1 MCILIEPNQKLSQ
14 VKSINLKIKNSKGIM
29 LSSKLE
35 LPEQNEVIAYAIFAH
50 CFTCS
55 KNLNAVVNIAEALN
69 SMGIA
74 VLRFDF
80 TGLGQS
86 GGEFSE
92 TDFSSNIQDLV
103 DVAEYLSEEYE
114 APKLMIGHSL
124 GGAAAIYAGKKIE
137 SIEAIAT
144 VGAPSAPHHVQHL
157 FQHSID
163 EIKEK
168 GKALVQLGGR
178 GFTISKQFVEDITN
192 TNMEEVMNTL
202 RKPIIILHSPQDTT
216 VEIKNAA
223 EIYGYAHHPKSF
235 ISLNGADHLLTES
248 KYSNYVGKMIAQW
261 VTIYLS

>member
-1 MCILIEPNQKLSQ
+1 M
-14 VKSINLKIKNSKGIM
+14 KSINLKIKNSSGIT

-35 LPEQNEVIAYAIFAH
+35 LPENRETTTYAIFAH

-55 KNLNAVVNIAEALN
+55 KNLNAVTNIAKALN

-86 GGEFSE
+86 GGDFSE
-92 TDFSSNIQDLV
+92 TDFSSNVQDLI
-103 DVAEYLSEEYE
+103 DVASYLAEEYH

-124 GGAAAIYAGKKIE
+124 GGAAAIYAGKQIA
-137 SIEAIAT
+137 SIKAIAT
-144 VGAPSAPHHVQHL
+144 VGAPSSPHHVQHL

-163 EIKEK
+163 EILEK

-178 GFTISKQFVEDITN
+178 GFTISKQFIEDISN
-192 TNMEEVMNTL
+192 TNMKELMDTL

-216 VEIKNAA
+216 VDIKNAA

-235 ISLNGADHLLTES
+235 ISLDGADHLLTDS

-261 VTIYLS
+261 VTIYLE